1 MASLPL
7 RNTPMLGQF
16 AKPASREA
24 STMRDLIVMGLLTW
38 SLMMAMTVSQDYV
51 AEQSTFRY
59 LMFTMPIIIA
69 ALCRPL
75 ALTTA
80 LGGKAMWLVPFLFLS
95 AAHHSIQGDFAAAL
109 QVGLLVLGL
118 VWLCSPPVQFNR
130 QDVYRLYGAFVAI
143 GFFVWIATDFNRWG
157 LIPGT
162 TDPAYGIWRI
172 SFFSNIAFSGFFSL
186 FVILV
191 ATKDGWRNSDNRY
204 ILALALYFLI
214 FSYVRT
220 AAICLVLYVFCQF
233 IFRKINRPSYLFL
246 ISLLISIAINVLIA
260 FSSSL
265 FNFLQDLPVISRLF
279 LRGESQLTEFE
290 IYQQL
295 YRPWLWGEQL
305 KLAVSSPYFLGWG
318 SIPFVDLVQNSIFD
332 YGLESG
338 DSVSLPTKL
347 LSQFGLAAIF
357 FWIFLIVCLKQA
369 ADRMD
374 RWGCAV
380 FPVVFTAMMHWG
392 SMFHVTDPMAI
403 LYFGLL
409 VKGSMLVSGPS
420 SPQQTFLPGP
430 AQRHSFVQAGVR

>member
-1 MASLPL
+1 MASLNP
-7 RNTPMLGQF
+7 RNAPMLMQSAAPVIRKTS
-16 AKPASREA
+16 AK
-24 STMRDLIVMGLLTW
+24 RDLIVLGLLTW

-51 AEQSTFRY
+51 SELSTFRY
-59 LMFTMPIIIA
+59 LTFTVPIVIA
-69 ALCRPL
+69 ALSRPL
-75 ALTTA
+75 ALSTA
-80 LGGKAMWLVPFLFLS
+80 LGGKAMWLLPFLFLS
-95 AAHHSIQGDFAAAL
+95 AAHHSIQGDFTAAF

-118 VWLCSPPVQFNR
+118 VWFCSPPVRFNR
-130 QDVYRLYGAFVAI
+130 EDVYRLYGAFVAI

-162 TDPAYGIWRI
+162 TDPAYGVWRV
-172 SFFSNIAFSGFFSL
+172 SFFSNIAFTGFFSL

-191 ATKDGWRNSDNRY
+191 ATKNGWKNTDNKY
-204 ILALALYFLI
+204 ILALALYFLV

-220 AAICLVLYVFCQF
+220 AVICLVLYVLCQF

-246 ISLLISIAINVLIA
+246 VSLLISISANAFIA
-260 FSSSL
+260 YSSSL
-265 FNFLQDLPVISRLF
+265 FNFLQDVPVISRLF

-295 YRPWLWGEQL
+295 YRPWLWGEQI
-305 KLAVSSPYFLGWG
+305 KLFLSSPYLMGWG
-318 SIPFVDLVQNSIFD
+318 SIPFHELVQNSIFD
-332 YGLESG
+332 YRLEVS
-338 DSVSLPTKL
+338 DTVSLPTKL

-392 SMFHVTDPMAI
+392 SMFHVTDPMAM
-403 LYFGLL
+403 LFFGLL

-420 SPQQTFLPGP
+420 SPARTALPSS
-430 AQRHSFVQAGVR
+430 ARRHSFVQTGMR

>member
-1 MASLPL
+1 MASLHPH
-7 RNTPMLGQF
+7 NTPMLGQF
-16 AKPASREA
+16 AKPESCET
-24 STMRDLIVMGLLTW
+24 STKRDLIVMGLLTW

-51 AEQSTFRY
+51 AEQSNLRY

-75 ALTTA
+75 ALSTA

-95 AAHHSIQGDFAAAL
+95 AAHHSIQGDFTAAL

-118 VWLCSPPVQFNR
+118 VWLCSPPVQFKHE
-130 QDVYRLYGAFVAI
+130 DVYRLYSAFVAI

-162 TDPAYGIWRI
+162 TDPAYGIWRV

-191 ATKDGWRNSDNRY
+191 ATKNGWKNSDNRY

-220 AAICLVLYVFCQF
+220 AVICLVLYVFCQF

-246 ISLLISIAINVLIA
+246 TSLLISIAINVLIA

-305 KLAVSSPYFLGWG
+305 KLAVSSPYLLGWG

-338 DSVSLPTKL
+338 DTVSFPTKL

-392 SMFHVTDPMAI
+392 SMFHVTDPMGI
-403 LYFGLL
+403 LYFSLL
-409 VKGSMLVSGPS
+409 VKGSMLVSGPA
-420 SPQQTFLPGP
+420 SPEQTFLPGP
-430 AQRHSFVQAGVR
+430 AQRHSFAQAGVR